1 MAAIPL
7 MLATDAS
14 PSPNARGKSC
24 RTSVRQEQV
33 GKEMVGNS
41 SALRTEGVDFYYYE
55 NDGLV
60 LRGVSLELGAGELVG
75 LIGPNGS
82 GKTTLLRV
90 LSGLLV
96 PNRGKI
102 YLDGQD
108 LCAFDRRQIAQRVAV
123 VPQELTMPF
132 AFSAYEMV
140 MMGRTP
146 HVRPILGAGPRDR
159 QVVADKMELTAT
171 SALVERPFNELSGG
185 EKQRVIIAMALAQE
199 PDILLLDEPT
209 VHLDI
214 NHQVEILELIKR
226 LNRQENLTVL
236 ATMHDLNL
244 AALYFDRLVLLD
256 EGQVVANGS
265 PAEVLREE
273 SIRQVFQAEVQVQ
286 EHPTRHTPQV
296 VVLPLT

>member
-1 MAAIPL
+1 M
-7 MLATDAS
+7 
-14 PSPNARGKSC
+14 
-24 RTSVRQEQV
+24 
-33 GKEMVGNS
+33 
-41 SALRTEGVDFYYYE
+41 
-55 NDGLV
+55 
-60 LRGVSLELGAGELVG
+60 G

-90 LSGLLV
+90 LSGLMA
-96 PNRGKI
+96 PRRGHV
-102 YLDGQD
+102 YLDGRNIRE
-108 LCAFDRRQIAQRVAV
+108 FSRREIARRVAV
-123 VPQELTMPF
+123 VPQELAMPF
-132 AFSAYEMV
+132 AFSVYEMV

-159 QVVADKMELTAT
+159 QVVMEKMELTAT
-171 SALVERPFNELSGG
+171 LALAERPFNELSGG

-226 LNRQENLTVL
+226 LNHQGNLTVL

-244 AALYFDRLVLLD
+244 AALYFDRLILLD
-256 EGQVVANGS
+256 RGQVVANGS

-273 SIRQVFQAEVQVQ
+273 SIRQVFQADVQVQ
-286 EHPTRHTPQV
+286 QHPTRHTPQV

>member
-1 MAAIPL
+1 M
-7 MLATDAS
+7 
-14 PSPNARGKSC
+14 R
-24 RTSVRQEQV
+24 
-33 GKEMVGNS
+33 GNS
-41 SALRTEGVDFYYYE
+41 AALEAAGVDFCYYE

-60 LRGVSLELGAGELVG
+60 LREVSLELGAGELVG

-96 PNRGKI
+96 PNRGKV

-108 LCAFDRRQIAQRVAV
+108 IRTFDRRRIAQRVAV
-123 VPQELTMPF
+123 VPQELAMPF

-159 QVVADKMELTAT
+159 QVVAEKMELTAT
-171 SALVERPFNELSGG
+171 SVLAERPFSELSGG

-199 PDILLLDEPT
+199 PEILLLDEPT

-226 LNRQENLTVL
+226 LNRRERLTVF

-244 AALYFDRLVLLD
+244 AALYFDRLILLD
-256 EGQVVANGS
+256 RGQVVANGS

-273 SIRQVFQAEVQVQ
+273 SIRQVFRADVQVQ
-286 EHPTRHTPQV
+286 EHPTHHTPQV
-296 VVLPLT
+296 VILPLT

>member
-1 MAAIPL
+1 MDSIAVE
-7 MLATDAS
+7 T
-14 PSPNARGKSC
+14 R
-24 RTSVRQEQV
+24 
-33 GKEMVGNS
+33 
-41 SALRTEGVDFYYYE
+41 GVDFSYY
-55 NDGLV
+55 DGLV
-60 LRGVSLELGAGELVG
+60 LRDVSLCLRAGDLMG

-90 LSGLLV
+90 LSGLL
-96 PNRGKI
+96 PPKRGHV
-102 YLDGQD
+102 YLDGRNVRE
-108 LCAFDRRQIAQRVAV
+108 LSRRQIAQRVAV
-123 VPQELTMPF
+123 VPQELAMPF

-159 QVVADKMELTAT
+159 QAVAEKMELTAT
-171 SALVERPFNELSGG
+171 SVLAARPFSELSGG

-226 LNRQENLTVL
+226 LNRQESLTVL

-244 AALYFDRLVLLD
+244 AALYFDRLILLD
-256 EGQVVANGS
+256 GGQVVANGS

-273 SIRQVFQAEVQVQ
+273 SIRQVFQADVQVQ
-286 EHPTRHTPQV
+286 QHPTRRTPQV

>member
-1 MAAIPL
+1 MANTNKMGA
-7 MLATDAS
+7 
-14 PSPNARGKSC
+14 
-24 RTSVRQEQV
+24 
-33 GKEMVGNS
+33 MVGSS
-41 SALRTEGVDFYYYE
+41 SALGAAGVDFSYYE
-55 NDGLV
+55 YDGLV

-90 LSGLLV
+90 LSGLLA
-96 PNRGKI
+96 PSRGKV

-108 LCAFDRRQIAQRVAV
+108 LCAFDRRQVAQRVAV
-123 VPQELTMPF
+123 VPQELVIPF

-159 QVVADKMELTAT
+159 QVVVEKMELTAT
-171 SALVERPFNELSGG
+171 SALAERPFGELSGG

-199 PDILLLDEPT
+199 PEILLLDEPT

-226 LNRQENLTVL
+226 LNRREGLTVL

-244 AALYFDRLVLLD
+244 AALYFDRLILLNG
-256 EGQVVANGS
+256 GQVVANGS
-265 PAEVLREE
+265 PSEVLREE
-273 SIRQVFQAEVQVQ
+273 SIRQVFQANVQVQ

-296 VVLPLT
+296 VVLPLA

>member
-1 MAAIPL
+1 M
-7 MLATDAS
+7 
-14 PSPNARGKSC
+14 RGKS
-24 RTSVRQEQV
+24 
-33 GKEMVGNS
+33 
-41 SALRTEGVDFYYYE
+41 SALEAAGVDFCYYE
-55 NDGLV
+55 YDGLV
-60 LRGVSLELGAGELVG
+60 LRDVSLELGASELVG

-90 LSGLLV
+90 LSGLLM
-96 PNRGKI
+96 PSRGEV

-108 LCAFDRRQIAQRVAV
+108 IHTFNRRQIAQRVAV
-123 VPQELTMPF
+123 VPQEIVMPF

-146 HVRPILGAGPRDR
+146 HVRPILGAGPLDR
-159 QVVADKMELTAT
+159 QVVVEKMELTAT
-171 SALVERPFNELSGG
+171 SVLAERPFNELSGG

-199 PDILLLDEPT
+199 PQILLLDEPT

-226 LNRQENLTVL
+226 LNRQGNLTVL

-244 AALYFDRLVLLD
+244 AALYFDRLILLD

-265 PAEVLREE
+265 PAKVLCEE
-273 SIRQVFQAEVQVQ
+273 SIRQVFQADVQVQ
-286 EHPTRHTPQV
+286 EHPTHHTPQV

>member
-1 MAAIPL
+1 MANTNKMGA
-7 MLATDAS
+7 
-14 PSPNARGKSC
+14 
-24 RTSVRQEQV
+24 
-33 GKEMVGNS
+33 MVGSS
-41 SALRTEGVDFYYYE
+41 SALGAAGVDFSYYE
-55 NDGLV
+55 YDGLV

-90 LSGLLV
+90 LSGLLA
-96 PNRGKI
+96 PSRGKV

-108 LCAFDRRQIAQRVAV
+108 LCAFDRRQVAQRVAV
-123 VPQELTMPF
+123 VPQELVIPF

-159 QVVADKMELTAT
+159 QVVVEKMELTAT
-171 SALVERPFNELSGG
+171 SALAERPFGELSGG

-199 PDILLLDEPT
+199 PEILLLDEPT

-226 LNRQENLTVL
+226 LNRREGLTVL

-244 AALYFDRLVLLD
+244 AALYFDRLILLNG
-256 EGQVVANGS
+256 GQVVANGS
-265 PAEVLREE
+265 PSEVLREE
-273 SIRQVFQAEVQVQ
+273 SIRQVFQANVQVQ

>member
-1 MAAIPL
+1 MANTNKMGA
-7 MLATDAS
+7 
-14 PSPNARGKSC
+14 
-24 RTSVRQEQV
+24 
-33 GKEMVGNS
+33 MVGSS
-41 SALRTEGVDFYYYE
+41 SALGAAGVDFSYYE
-55 NDGLV
+55 YVGLV

-90 LSGLLV
+90 LSGLLA
-96 PNRGKI
+96 PSRGKV

-108 LCAFDRRQIAQRVAV
+108 LCAFDRRQVAQRVAV
-123 VPQELTMPF
+123 VPQELVIPF

-159 QVVADKMELTAT
+159 QVVVEKMELTAT
-171 SALVERPFNELSGG
+171 SALAERPFGELSGG

-199 PDILLLDEPT
+199 PEILLLDEPT

-226 LNRQENLTVL
+226 LNRREGLTVL

-244 AALYFDRLVLLD
+244 AALYFDRLILLNG
-256 EGQVVANGS
+256 GQVVANGS
-265 PAEVLREE
+265 PSEVLREE
-273 SIRQVFQAEVQVQ
+273 SIRQVFQANVQVQ

-296 VVLPLT
+296 VVLPLA

>member
-1 MAAIPL
+1 MGG
-7 MLATDAS
+7 S
-14 PSPNARGKSC
+14 
-24 RTSVRQEQV
+24 
-33 GKEMVGNS
+33 S
-41 SALRTEGVDFYYYE
+41 SALKAAGVDFSYYE
-55 NDGLV
+55 YDGLV
-60 LRGVSLELGAGELVG
+60 LREVSLELGAGELVG

-96 PNRGKI
+96 PSRGEV
-102 YLDGQD
+102 YLDGQN
-108 LCAFDRRQIAQRVAV
+108 LCAFDRRQVAQRVAV
-123 VPQELTMPF
+123 VPQELAMPF

-159 QVVADKMELTAT
+159 QVVAEKMELTAT
-171 SALVERPFNELSGG
+171 SALAERPFVELSGG

-199 PDILLLDEPT
+199 PQVLLLDEPT

-226 LNRQENLTVL
+226 LNRRESLTVL

-244 AALYFDRLVLLD
+244 AALYFDRLILLD
-256 EGQVVANGS
+256 GGRVVASGS
-265 PAEVLREE
+265 PAEVLRQE
-273 SIRQVFQAEVQVQ
+273 SIRQVFQTDVQVQ

-296 VVLPLT
+296 VVLPFA

>member
-1 MAAIPL
+1 M
-7 MLATDAS
+7 
-14 PSPNARGKSC
+14 R
-24 RTSVRQEQV
+24 
-33 GKEMVGNS
+33 GNS
-41 SALRTEGVDFYYYE
+41 STLKADGVDFSYYKH
-55 NDGLV
+55 DGLI
-60 LRGVSLELGAGELVG
+60 LRGVSLELEAGELVG

-96 PNRGKI
+96 PNRGEI
-102 YLDGQD
+102 YLRGQD
-108 LCAFDRRQIAQRVAV
+108 MRAFDRRQIAQRVAV
-123 VPQELTMPF
+123 VPQELVMTF
-132 AFSAYEMV
+132 AFSAYDMV

-159 QVVADKMELTAT
+159 QVVAEKMELTAT
-171 SALVERPFNELSGG
+171 SSLAERPFGELSGG

-199 PDILLLDEPT
+199 PGILLLDEPT

-226 LNRQENLTVL
+226 LNRQGNLTVL

-244 AALYFDRLVLLD
+244 AALYFDRLILLD
-256 EGQVVANGS
+256 AGQVVASGS

-273 SIRQVFQAEVQVQ
+273 SIRQVFQANVQVQ
-286 EHPTRHTPQV
+286 EHPTHHTPQV
-296 VVLPLT
+296 VVLPFT

>member
-1 MAAIPL
+1 M
-7 MLATDAS
+7 
-14 PSPNARGKSC
+14 R
-24 RTSVRQEQV
+24 
-33 GKEMVGNS
+33 GNS
-41 SALRTEGVDFYYYE
+41 SALRVAGVDFHYYK

-96 PNRGKI
+96 PNRGKV

-108 LCAFDRRQIAQRVAV
+108 IRAFDRRQIAQRVAV
-123 VPQELTMPF
+123 VPQELVMPF

-159 QVVADKMELTAT
+159 QAVAEKMELTAT
-171 SALVERPFNELSGG
+171 SVLAERPFSELSGG

-199 PDILLLDEPT
+199 PVILLLDEPT

-226 LNRQENLTVL
+226 LNRQESLTVL

-244 AALYFDRLVLLD
+244 AALYFDRLILLD
-256 EGQVVANGS
+256 GGQVVANGS

-273 SIRQVFQAEVQVQ
+273 SIRQVFQADVQVQ
-286 EHPTRHTPQV
+286 EHPTRRTPQV

>member
-1 MAAIPL
+1 MGG
-7 MLATDAS
+7 S
-14 PSPNARGKSC
+14 
-24 RTSVRQEQV
+24 
-33 GKEMVGNS
+33 S
-41 SALRTEGVDFYYYE
+41 SALKAAGVDFCYYV

-60 LRGVSLELGAGELVG
+60 LSGVSLELGAGELVG

-96 PNRGKI
+96 PSRGRV

-108 LCAFDRRQIAQRVAV
+108 VRAFDRRQVAQRVAV
-123 VPQELTMPF
+123 VPQELAMPF

-159 QVVADKMELTAT
+159 QVVAEKMELTAT
-171 SALVERPFNELSGG
+171 SVLAERPFVELSGG

-199 PDILLLDEPT
+199 PQVLLLDEPT

-226 LNRQENLTVL
+226 LNRRESLTVL

-244 AALYFDRLVLLD
+244 AALYFDRLILLD
-256 EGQVVANGS
+256 GGRVVASGS
-265 PAEVLREE
+265 PAEVLRQE
-273 SIRQVFQAEVQVQ
+273 SIRQVFQTDVQVQ

-296 VVLPLT
+296 VVLPFA

>member
-1 MAAIPL
+1 M
-7 MLATDAS
+7 
-14 PSPNARGKSC
+14 G
-24 RTSVRQEQV
+24 
-33 GKEMVGNS
+33 GNS
-41 SALRTEGVDFYYYE
+41 CALRAEGVDFHYYE
-55 NDGLV
+55 YDGLV

-90 LSGLLV
+90 LSGLLA
-96 PNRGKI
+96 PSRGRV

-108 LCAFDRRQIAQRVAV
+108 LCAFDRRQVAQRVAV
-123 VPQELTMPF
+123 VPQELAMPF
-132 AFSAYEMV
+132 AFSAREMV

-159 QVVADKMELTAT
+159 QVAAEKMELTAT
-171 SALVERPFNELSGG
+171 SALAERLFGELSGG

-199 PDILLLDEPT
+199 PQILLLDEPT

-226 LNRQENLTVL
+226 LNRQESLTVL

-244 AALYFDRLVLLD
+244 AALYFDRLILLD
-256 EGQVVANGS
+256 EGQVAANGS

-273 SIRQVFQAEVQVQ
+273 SIRQVFRADVQVQ
-286 EHPTRHTPQV
+286 EHPTRHIPQV
-296 VVLPLT
+296 VVLPLM

>member
-1 MAAIPL
+1 MRFRAV
-7 MLATDAS
+7 D
-14 PSPNARGKSC
+14 
-24 RTSVRQEQV
+24 
-33 GKEMVGNS
+33 
-41 SALRTEGVDFYYYE
+41 VDFYYYK

-60 LRGVSLELGAGELVG
+60 LRGISLEVGAGELVG

-90 LSGLLV
+90 LSGLLG
-96 PNRGKI
+96 PRRGQV
-102 YLDGQD
+102 YVDGQD
-108 LCAFDRRQIAQRVAV
+108 IRALDRRQIAQRVAV

-159 QVVADKMELTAT
+159 QVVAEKMALTAT
-171 SALVERPFNELSGG
+171 SALAERPFNELSGG
-185 EKQRVIIAMALAQE
+185 EKQRVIIAMALAQQPE
-199 PDILLLDEPT
+199 ILLLDEPT

-214 NHQVEILELIKR
+214 NHQVEILELLKR

-244 AALYFDRLVLLD
+244 AALYFDRLILLD
-256 EGQVVANGS
+256 RGQIVANGGPS
-265 PAEVLREE
+265 TVLRQE

-286 EHPTRHTPQV
+286 EHPTRHAPQV

>member
-1 MAAIPL
+1 
-7 MLATDAS
+7 
-14 PSPNARGKSC
+14 
-24 RTSVRQEQV
+24 
-33 GKEMVGNS
+33 MVGIS
-41 SALRTEGVDFYYYE
+41 SALAAVDIDFCYYE
-55 NDGLV
+55 HDGLV

-96 PNRGKI
+96 PSRGKV

-108 LCAFDRRQIAQRVAV
+108 MRALHRRQIAQHVAV
-123 VPQELTMPF
+123 VPQELVMPF

-159 QVVADKMELTAT
+159 QVVAEKMELTAT
-171 SALVERPFNELSGG
+171 SVLAERPFSELSGG

-199 PDILLLDEPT
+199 PQILLLDEPT

-226 LNRQENLTVL
+226 LNRQKSLTVL

-244 AALYFDRLVLLD
+244 AALYFDRLILLD
-256 EGQVVANGS
+256 RGQVVASGS

-273 SIRQVFQAEVQVQ
+273 SIRQVFRAEVQVQ
-286 EHPTRHTPQV
+286 EHPTHHTPQI
-296 VVLPLT
+296 VVLPLGVSQTGFFKTNAPDTGRCS